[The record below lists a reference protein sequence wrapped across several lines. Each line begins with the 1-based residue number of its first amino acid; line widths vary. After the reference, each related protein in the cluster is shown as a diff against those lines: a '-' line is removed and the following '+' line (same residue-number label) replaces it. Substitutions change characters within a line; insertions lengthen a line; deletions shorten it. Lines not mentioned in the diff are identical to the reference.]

1 MKKYALI
8 FICFLTSNFIL
19 SQENADTYYK
29 IEGDS
34 IFSSHINLKEVTIY
48 KPINLETNEDLVMY
62 YTLKRKTL
70 KVYPYAKMASE
81 RLTKLNSRLTK
92 IKSKRK
98 KKKYTRMLEKF
109 LQDEL
114 TAELKRLTRTEGQIL
129 VKLIHRETGIT
140 AYNLVKEL
148 RNSNLPEN
156 IRIGAVL
163 RKNDIIIPSSKFI
176 FKKKDTVVFLAKRD
190 QLPVV
195 ENLFRISSI

>member
-8 FICFLTSNFIL
+8 FVFCLFSNFL
-19 SQENADTYYK
+19 KSQENADTYYK

-34 IFSSHINLKEVTIY
+34 IFSSHINLNEVTVY
-48 KPINLETNEDLVMY
+48 RPIKLETNEDLVMY
-62 YTLKRKTL
+62 YTLKRKAL
-70 KVYPYAKMASE
+70 KVYPYAIMASE

-140 AYNLVKEL
+140 AYELVKEL
-148 RNSNLPEN
+148 RNGFRAFTYNSIAKFFDISLKREYDPQN
-156 IRIGAVL
+156 IKEDIFIEDIL
-163 RKNDIIIPSSKFI
+163 RRNI
-176 FKKKDTVVFLAKRD
+176 
-190 QLPVV
+190 
-195 ENLFRISSI
+195 N

>member
-1 MKKYALI
+1 VKKYTLILI
-8 FICFLTSNFIL
+8 FCLFYNFLK
-19 SQENADTYYK
+19 SQENANTYYK

-34 IFSSHINLKEVTIY
+34 IFSSHINLNEVTVY
-48 KPINLETNEDLVMY
+48 RPIKLETNEDLVMY

-70 KVYPYAKMASE
+70 KVYPYAIMASE

-140 AYNLVKEL
+140 AYDLVKEL
-148 RNSNLPEN
+148 RNGFRAFTYNSIAKIFDISLKREYDPQN
-156 IRIGAVL
+156 IKEDIFIEDIL
-163 RKNDIIIPSSKFI
+163 RRNI
-176 FKKKDTVVFLAKRD
+176 
-190 QLPVV
+190 
-195 ENLFRISSI
+195 N

>member
-8 FICFLTSNFIL
+8 FVFCLFSIFLK

-34 IFSSHINLKEVTIY
+34 IFSSHINLNEVTVY
-48 KPINLETNEDLVMY
+48 RPIKLETNEDLVMY

-70 KVYPYAKMASE
+70 KVYPYAIMASE

-140 AYNLVKEL
+140 AYELVKEL
-148 RNSNLPEN
+148 RNGFRAFTYNSIAKIFDISLKREYDPQN
-156 IRIGAVL
+156 IKEDIFIEDIL
-163 RKNDIIIPSSKFI
+163 RRNI
-176 FKKKDTVVFLAKRD
+176 
-190 QLPVV
+190 
-195 ENLFRISSI
+195 N

>member
-1 MKKYALI
+1 MKKYSLI
-8 FICFLTSNFIL
+8 FICLLTSNFIL

-148 RNSNLPEN
+148 RNGFRAFTYNSVAKIFDISLKREYDPKN
-156 IRIGAVL
+156 IKEDIFIEDIL
-163 RKNDIIIPSSKFI
+163 RQNI
-176 FKKKDTVVFLAKRD
+176 
-190 QLPVV
+190 
-195 ENLFRISSI
+195 N

>member
-70 KVYPYAKMASE
+70 KVYPYAMMASE
-81 RLTKLNSRLTK
+81 RLTKLNERLTK
-92 IKSKRK
+92 IKSKERK
-98 KKKYTRMLEKF
+98 RNIQECLKSFFKMN
-109 LQDEL
+109 LQPN
-114 TAELKRLTRTEGQIL
+114 LK
-129 VKLIHRETGIT
+129 
-140 AYNLVKEL
+140 
-148 RNSNLPEN
+148 
-156 IRIGAVL
+156 
-163 RKNDIIIPSSKFI
+163 D
-176 FKKKDTVVFLAKRD
+176 
-190 QLPVV
+190 
-195 ENLFRISSI
+195 

>member
-1 MKKYALI
+1 MKKYTVI
-8 FICFLTSNFIL
+8 FICFLASNFIL

-70 KVYPYAKMASE
+70 KVYPYAMMASE
-81 RLTKLNSRLTK
+81 RLTKLNERLTK

-148 RNSNLPEN
+148 RNGFRAFTYNSVAKIFDISLKREYDPKNVKEDIFIEDILRQN
-156 IRIGAVL
+156 I
-163 RKNDIIIPSSKFI
+163 N
-176 FKKKDTVVFLAKRD
+176 
-190 QLPVV
+190 
-195 ENLFRISSI
+195 